1 MPTVGRGAS
10 NSSRGCC
17 STRGRDL
24 NGRKVLAYEVEA
36 AQRLEAARLE
46 AEAAQLEVE
55 RLEAERLEAERLEA
69 ERLEAERLEAERLV
83 SSQGEAVQ
91 TYMNRARAPLRVF
104 PVHESQSASGMCGPP
119 PGYIHHV
126 DPRFN
131 YQPGRVF
138 VDNIHFPGQPVNP
151 VILERE
157 RANEIDRCNKL
168 KMGRVDGGRKKK
180 SRQKKQ
186 HHRRNRRHSTRK
198 HKK

>member
-10 NSSRGCC
+10 TSSRGFCP
-17 STRGRDL
+17 TRGRDL
-24 NGRKVLAYEVEA
+24 TGRKVFASQVEAARLEAEA

-46 AEAAQLEVE
+46 AE
-55 RLEAERLEAERLEA
+55 RLEAEAAQRLEAEA
-69 ERLEAERLEAERLV
+69 AQRLEAERLV
-83 SSQGEAVQ
+83 SSQDGNVL
-91 TYMNRARAPLRVF
+91 TYMNRTRTPLRVF
-104 PVHESQSASGMCGPP
+104 PSVHESQSASGMCGPP
-119 PGYIHHV
+119 PGYIHH

-138 VDNIHFPGQPVNP
+138 ADNIHLPDQPVNS
-151 VILERE
+151 VILE
-157 RANEIDRCNKL
+157 RANEIDRCNQL

>member
-10 NSSRGCC
+10 TSYRGFCP
-17 STRGRDL
+17 TRGRDI
-24 NGRKVLAYEVEA
+24 NGRKVLASEVEA
-36 AQRLEAARLE
+36 AQLEAEAAQRLEAARLEAEAARLE

-55 RLEAERLEAERLEA
+55 RLEAERSEAERRIA
-69 ERLEAERLEAERLV
+69 
-83 SSQGEAVQ
+83 AVQ
-91 TYMNRARAPLRVF
+91 TYMNRPRAPLREF
-104 PVHESQSASGMCGPP
+104 DSPVHESQSASGMCGPP

-138 VDNIHFPGQPVNP
+138 VDNIHLPGQQVNP
-151 VILERE
+151 VILE

-168 KMGRVDGGRKKK
+168 KMGRVDGGRNKK